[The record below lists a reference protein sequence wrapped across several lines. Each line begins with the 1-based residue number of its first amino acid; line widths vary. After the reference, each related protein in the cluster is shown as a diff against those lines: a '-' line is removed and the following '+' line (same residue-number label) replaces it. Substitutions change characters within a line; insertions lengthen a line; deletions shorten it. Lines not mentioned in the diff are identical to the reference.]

1 MPTATGHGG
10 ESQNSNC
17 LPLAMRRY
25 STLCIRP
32 QAGVFRA
39 SHPRSFFTCPSRR
52 HNFICDNSH
61 RSTMTLAFVQIPIV
75 KINCENVQRP
85 LNLKHMKPGLWWIKK
100 KKIMLIQAWWLLCLL
115 LVSVLWCHWCMES
128 SYVGGFT
135 PTRLLQRDVAPD
147 INYVIKFSHTADRNI
162 IRSKRSLLLL
172 YTLGCPACLLVWE
185 RVRV

>member
-1 MPTATGHGG
+1 MSLPTATGHGG

-100 KKIMLIQAWWLLCLL
+100 INHVDTGLLAALFTARKCAVVSLMHGELIRRRFYTDTA
-115 LVSVLWCHWCMES
+115 
-128 SYVGGFT
+128 
-135 PTRLLQRDVAPD
+135 AP
-147 INYVIKFSHTADRNI
+147 AR
-162 IRSKRSLLLL
+162 R
-172 YTLGCPACLLVWE
+172 GA
-185 RVRV
+185 